1 MNQTPI
7 TSTQAKILVVD
18 DELLIATDI
27 MHIAKHAG
35 YQSVSIAGSVDDA
48 IQKST
53 DLRPDLVIM
62 DIMLKDRIDGIE
74 TAEIIKNKV
83 DPAFIFISAYSDYSS
98 LERTKVV
105 APYAFLIK
113 PFVKAQLIFAIET
126 ALHKHYLETRLRE
139 SESRFKVLFD
149 GINDAAFV
157 HPISPDGAV
166 GKFIEVNSFASEL
179 LGFTKEEFLQLSPIE
194 LNPVENFARVKEISR
209 FLVDNRKM
217 IFQSSLLH
225 KDRTLVYCE
234 FSSQLLMID
243 GTSHVL
249 SIVRDI
255 SERKQMIDML
265 QKEKNLL
272 RTIIDNLPNT
282 IYMKDT
288 KLRKL
293 ISNPADLKVIGK
305 TADEVLGKTDFDVF
319 PYEMAKDMFDLDN
332 SVIKSGK
339 PIINRESSFV
349 SDDGRVHQ
357 LLISKIP
364 LRDNDGVIQGLVGI
378 GQDISD
384 RKLIEKKIRMQ
395 EEKLK
400 LIIDLLPVGV
410 ILTDKKGFI
419 LECNA
424 SIEKLLNIAPQKTLQ
439 LNIKTVCNAF
449 FDEDYKL
456 IQPDQ
461 NPGIIALEKQ
471 RPLRNVIVGHKRDD
485 GQITW
490 LSMHAI
496 PLPIENY
503 GVAITF
509 NDITALKITEEE
521 SRKLNS
527 RLVLNTQMLESRQQ
541 QLNETIKRLQDS
553 EAELR
558 QINLEKDRFYS
569 IIAHDLRSPFNGLLG
584 LSDILSQE
592 SDTLSTEEI
601 RQMASALNS
610 ISVSAYRLLENL
622 LAWSR
627 LHTKTI
633 SFTPKTVQM
642 NALIQ
647 DALEIS
653 LASISQKGIT
663 LKQTLHKHDEV
674 FCDENMI
681 ATVIRNI
688 LSNAI
693 KFTPQNGQI
702 LISSMAADRYLTI
715 SIQDSGIGIP
725 EDKISDLFKIDKQ
738 FVREGTHK
746 EKGSGLGLLLCKEFV
761 EKNNGELQ
769 IWSTQN
775 AGTKVS
781 ISIPRKKQ

>member
-1 MNQTPI
+1 MIQKPI

-35 YQSVSIAGSVDDA
+35 YPTVAVAGSVDDA
-48 IQKST
+48 IQKSI

-62 DIMLKDRIDGIE
+62 DIMLKDRLDGIE
-74 TAEIIKNKV
+74 TAEIIKEKV
-83 DPAFIFISAYSDYSS
+83 DPAFIFISAYSDFSS

-139 SESRFKVLFD
+139 SQSRFKVLFD

-157 HPISPDGAV
+157 HPIDDNGAF
-166 GKFIEVNSFASEL
+166 GTFIEVNAYASEL
-179 LGFTKEEFLQLSPIE
+179 LGYSREEFLRLSPVE
-194 LNPVENFARVKEISR
+194 LNPVENLDKLKEIGHS
-209 FLVDNRKM
+209 LVENKKM
-217 IFQSSLLH
+217 IFQVSLLH
-225 KDRTLVYCE
+225 KDRTLIHCE
-234 FSSQLLMID
+234 LSSQVLLID
-243 GTSHVL
+243 GTSHIL

-255 SERKQMIDML
+255 TERKQMIDML

-282 IYMKDT
+282 IYMKDI

-319 PYEMAKDMFDLDN
+319 PHEMAKEMFDLDN

-339 PIINRESSFV
+339 PIINRESVFV
-349 SDDGRVHQ
+349 SNDGREHQ
-357 LLISKIP
+357 FLISKIP
-364 LRDNDGVIQGLVGI
+364 LRDSDGAIQGLVGI

-384 RKLIEKKIRMQ
+384 RKQIEKKIRMQ

-410 ILTDKKGFI
+410 ILTDKRGFI

-424 SIEKLLNIAPQKTLQ
+424 SIEKLLDITPQKSLHQ
-439 LNIKTVCNAF
+439 NIRDVF
-449 FDEDYKL
+449 QPFLDEDYRG
-456 IQPDQ
+456 IPINQ
-461 NPGIIALEKQ
+461 NPGVIALEKQ
-471 RPLRNVIVGHKRDD
+471 RALRNVIVGHRRDN
-485 GQITW
+485 QQVTW
-490 LSMHAI
+490 LSMNSI

-527 RLVLNTQMLESRQQ
+527 KLVLNTQMLESRQQ

-584 LSDILSQE
+584 LSDILSHE

-601 RQMASALNS
+601 RQMATALNS

-633 SFTPKTVQM
+633 SFSPKPVLINTV
-642 NALIQ
+642 IK
-647 DALEIS
+647 DAVEIS
-653 LASISQKGIT
+653 YASISQKGIT
-663 LKQTLHKHDEV
+663 LKQTLNKNDEAY
-674 FCDENMI
+674 CDENMI

-702 LISSMAADRYLTI
+702 LISSVPHDHYLII
-715 SIQDSGIGIP
+715 SVQDSGIGIP
-725 EDKISDLFKIDKQ
+725 EDKINDLFRIDKQ
-738 FVREGTHK
+738 FVREGTEK

-769 IWSTQN
+769 IWSTPN

-781 ISIPRKKQ
+781 IRLPLKK

>member
-1 MNQTPI
+1 MNPI
-7 TSTQAKILVVD
+7 PTSSTQAKILVVD

-27 MHIAKHAG
+27 MHIAKNAG
-35 YQSVSIAGSVDDA
+35 YPAVAFAGSVDDA
-48 IQKST
+48 IKKST
-53 DLRPDLVIM
+53 DFRPDLVIM
-62 DIMLKDRIDGIE
+62 DIMLKDRLDGIE
-74 TAEIIKNKV
+74 TAEIIKKIV
-83 DPAFIFISAYSDYSS
+83 DPAFIFISAYSDFSS

-157 HPISPDGAV
+157 HPVHEDGSP
-166 GKFIEVNSFASEL
+166 GKFIEVNTYASDL
-179 LGFTKEEFLQLSPIE
+179 LGYSREELFQISPVE
-194 LNPVENFARVKEISR
+194 LNPQENLSRVKEIGR
-209 FLVDNRKM
+209 FLVDHKKM
-217 IFQSSLLH
+217 IFQMPLLH
-225 KDRTLVYCE
+225 KDQSHVYCE
-234 FSSQLLMID
+234 FSSQLLDIG
-243 GTSHVL
+243 GTPHVL

-255 SERKQMIDML
+255 TERKQMIDML
-265 QKEKNLL
+265 QKERNLL

-282 IYMKDT
+282 IYMKDM

-319 PYEMAKDMFDLDN
+319 PHEMAKDMFDLDN
-332 SVIKSGK
+332 SVIKTGK
-339 PIINRESSFV
+339 PIINRESTFISE
-349 SDDGRVHQ
+349 DGREHQ

-364 LRDNDGVIQGLVGI
+364 LRDSDGVIQGLVGI

-384 RKLIEKKIRMQ
+384 RKMIEKKIRMQ

-410 ILTDKKGFI
+410 ILTDKDGLI

-424 SIEKLLNIAPQKTLQ
+424 SIEKLIGITPQKALHR
-439 LNIKTVCNAF
+439 NIKDVFHTF
-449 FDEDYKL
+449 FDEDYKS
-456 IQPDQ
+456 IPAQQ
-461 NPGIIALEKQ
+461 NPGVIALEKQ
-471 RPLRNVIVGHKRDD
+471 RALRNVIVGHKQED
-485 GQITW
+485 GQVAW
-490 LSMHAI
+490 LSMNSI
-496 PLPIENY
+496 PLPMENY
-503 GVAITF
+503 GVAITL
-509 NDITALKITEEE
+509 NDISALKITEEE

-541 QLNETIKRLQDS
+541 QLNDTIIRLQES

-601 RQMASALNS
+601 RQMATALNS

-633 SFTPKTVQM
+633 SFSPKLVQI
-642 NALIQ
+642 NSVIK
-647 DALEIS
+647 DAVEIS
-653 LASISQKGIT
+653 FASISQKEIT
-663 LKQTLHKHDEV
+663 LKQTLHKQDDAY
-674 FCDENMI
+674 CDENMI

-702 LISSMAADRYLTI
+702 LISTATNDHYLTI

-738 FVREGTHK
+738 FVREGTDK

-761 EKNNGELQ
+761 EKNNGELR

-781 ISIPRKKQ
+781 INLPRKKN